1 MEELT
6 VPLPQGGE
14 LKALRLQDLPR
25 DYVFMYLSMPAQLQV
40 VGAVKLFELAGGP
53 DAVSAMEMMTYGEVE
68 ALVRHWIEQS
78 DFAHE
83 DSPVGVGIDWS
94 ELLR

>member
-6 VPLPQGGE
+6 IPTPGGGE

-25 DYVFMYLSMPAQLQV
+25 DYVFMYLSMPPQLQV
-40 VGAVKLFELAGGP
+40 IGAVKLFELAAGP
-53 DAVSAMEMMTYGEVE
+53 VATQVLETMTYGETE
-68 ALVRHWIEQS
+68 AMVNLWIERS
-78 DFAHE
+78 DYAHE
-83 DSPVGVGIDWS
+83 ESPVGSGIDWS